1 LPAHSPTIVP
11 STFLEQQALHA
22 VHDASVIEKALLM
35 LVLGLAYCKGNPKHD
50 GSRWIHD
57 KDLYYYLHA
66 FDENI
71 PAEPPTTGGRG
82 TSTKKRFT
90 PASQIGDSAVSHTP
104 DVDVLL
110 EKFVKREHLVKARA
124 TEDQVLADAKVELE
138 SCFYAM
144 GPRSALE
151 VGRKQVVYFC
161 ADVLGVKPDAAMLKE
176 IEADEDDNNSG
187 GGGGGLHREEEA
199 VEH

>member
-1 LPAHSPTIVP
+1 
-11 STFLEQQALHA
+11 
-22 VHDASVIEKALLM
+22 M

-161 ADVLGVKPDAAMLKE
+161 ADVLGVKPDAAMFKE

-187 GGGGGLHREEEA
+187 GGGGGGLHREEEA